1 MDWGLFFQAA
11 SVGVAVVGIMIAGF
25 WRMWGLITGVR
36 ADAQKDI
43 SAVRAEANLRAE
55 AAIALATLAK
65 EELHH
70 HKVHVAEVYVS
81 KSGLREQTEQI
92 MSAIGGI
99 GEQIMGMNGRIDR
112 MLERPAAPTP
122 RRTTG
127 QS

>member
-1 MDWGLFFQAA
+1 MDWGLIFQ
-11 SVGVAVVGIMIAGF
+11 VIGIGLTVVGFMIAGF
-25 WRMWGLITGVR
+25 WRMWGLITAVR
-36 ADAQKDI
+36 DDAQKDI
-43 SAVRAEANLRAE
+43 SSVRSEANLRAE

-65 EELHH
+65 EELHQ

-112 MLERPAAPTP
+112 MLERPAT
-122 RRTTG
+122 RTTTG
-127 QS
+127 RS